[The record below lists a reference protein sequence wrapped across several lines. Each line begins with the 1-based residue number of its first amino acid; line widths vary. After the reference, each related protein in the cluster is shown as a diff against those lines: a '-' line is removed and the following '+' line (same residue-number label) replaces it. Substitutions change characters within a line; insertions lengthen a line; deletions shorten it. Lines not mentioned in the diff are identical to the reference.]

1 LDLIEESVY
10 RHRIVVRSDAL
21 MENHYHMIVQ
31 TPEAN
36 LSAAMQWL
44 GVSCSRDWG
53 RDLALHIGRRKG
65 GMKLRELGEK
75 AGAMDYGSVA
85 IALHR
90 FGKKLK
96 EHPPL
101 RTAHQK
107 IQKLIVIK

>member
-1 LDLIEESVY
+1 MDKAARKRARAGLGAGPGKELI
-10 RHRIVVRSDAL
+10 R
-21 MENHYHMIVQ
+21 
-31 TPEAN
+31 
-36 LSAAMQWL
+36 
-44 GVSCSRDWG
+44 
-53 RDLALHIGRRKG
+53 
-65 GMKLRELGEK
+65 MKLRKLGEK

>member
-1 LDLIEESVY
+1 MAIGRVQV
-10 RHRIVVRSDAL
+10 HRERGRCNLATLKAIPRRRRGS
-21 MENHYHMIVQ
+21 
-31 TPEAN
+31 AN
-36 LSAAMQWL
+36 DCLSTEFCDRY
-44 GVSCSRDWG
+44 GDWG
-53 RDLALHIGRRKG
+53 RDLARHIGRREG